1 MRYYSFTNFMLSSIQ
16 QGIQPAHCVADM
28 FIKYSDESR
37 QRATLLDW
45 ATNHKTMICLNGGNA
60 AGIRETYAQ
69 LETFGEALHLPFCN
83 FHEDEQSLDSTMT
96 CCGIVVPE
104 YLYTAAGI
112 LRAPTASAG
121 LAELSAAGIQ
131 LDGVEYQFAV
141 FLNQFGLAK

>member
-16 QGIQPAHCVADM
+16 QGIQPAHCIADT

-37 QRATLLDW
+37 QRAVLLDW

-60 AGIRETYAQ
+60 QGIRDCYGM
-69 LETFGEALHLPFCN
+69 LEQFGEALQLPYCK

-104 YLYTAAGI
+104 YIYESAAILRSSSSPLSDLTAAGFM
-112 LRAPTASAG
+112 LNA
-121 LAELSAAGIQ
+121 AEH
-131 LDGVEYQFAV
+131 EFAV

>member
-1 MRYYSFTNFMLSSIQ
+1 MRYYSFANFMLSSIQ
-16 QGIQPAHCVADM
+16 QGIQPAHCIADT

-37 QRATLLDW
+37 QRAVLLDW

-60 AGIRETYAQ
+60 AGIRDCYTSLVEFGDALQ
-69 LETFGEALHLPFCN
+69 LPYCK

-104 YLYTAAGI
+104 YLYDAAGV
-112 LRAPTASAG
+112 LRASGDAG
-121 LAELSAAGIQ
+121 LSDLTNAGIA
-131 LDGVEYQFAV
+131 LNGAEYNFAV